1 MRHDTSCK
9 RPDFKNSSAE
19 RKSSTV
25 KSSDR
30 INLPVAS
37 RRESSSSTTE
47 SNRADD
53 NSAPIRETIT
63 MRDDEPIVLSYKRL
77 DAGEEELYEGLA
89 SKRLGPQ
96 GLADRWGHCDGFWHL
111 VDALH
116 RNAGL
121 SLACVG
127 ELLLADRSAVAFG
140 GYLRIGF
147 RAVCSEPARTGHDSG
162 VSRQRDYGQR
172 YCSHALHRHGG
183 HAFGC
188 GIPISSSS
196 CDPVDCVCDR
206 VFFCRPDTR
215 I

>member
-77 DAGEEELYEGLA
+77 DAGEEDHYEGLA
-89 SKRLGPQ
+89 LRRP
-96 GLADRWGHCDGFWHL
+96 
-111 VDALH
+111 
-116 RNAGL
+116 NASTTCLPIL
-121 SLACVG
+121 SIITLDNCK
-127 ELLLADRSAVAFG
+127 
-140 GYLRIGF
+140 LR
-147 RAVCSEPARTGHDSG
+147 
-162 VSRQRDYGQR
+162 
-172 YCSHALHRHGG
+172 
-183 HAFGC
+183 
-188 GIPISSSS
+188 
-196 CDPVDCVCDR
+196 
-206 VFFCRPDTR
+206 CR
-215 I
+215 

>member
-1 MRHDTSCK
+1 MTGSYDYLQ
-9 RPDFKNSSAE
+9 
-19 RKSSTV
+19 V
-25 KSSDR
+25 
-30 INLPVAS
+30 
-37 RRESSSSTTE
+37 
-47 SNRADD
+47 
-53 NSAPIRETIT
+53 
-63 MRDDEPIVLSYKRL
+63 VLSVAIAISASYAAL
-77 DAGEEELYEGLA
+77 DLGGRVTAA
-89 SKRLGPQ
+89 SGWVRRAWLIG
-96 GLADRWGHCDGFWHL
+96 GATAMGFGIWSMHF
-111 VDALH
+111 

-140 GYLRIGF
+140 GYLRLGF
-147 RAVCSEPARTGHDSG
+147 RAVCSEPARTGHGSG

-206 VFFCRPDTR
+206 VFFCRPDAR

>member
-1 MRHDTSCK
+1 RTHHMMVCHRSRPRHHNCCK
-9 RPDFKNSSAE
+9 RLDFKNSSAE

-89 SKRLGPQ
+89 LRGE
-96 GLADRWGHCDGFWHL
+96 
-111 VDALH
+111 
-116 RNAGL
+116 
-121 SLACVG
+121 CV
-127 ELLLADRSAVAFG
+127 
-140 GYLRIGF
+140 
-147 RAVCSEPARTGHDSG
+147 
-162 VSRQRDYGQR
+162 
-172 YCSHALHRHGG
+172 SHMHS
-183 HAFGC
+183 FN
-188 GIPISSSS
+188 
-196 CDPVDCVCDR
+196 
-206 VFFCRPDTR
+206 
-215 I
+215 